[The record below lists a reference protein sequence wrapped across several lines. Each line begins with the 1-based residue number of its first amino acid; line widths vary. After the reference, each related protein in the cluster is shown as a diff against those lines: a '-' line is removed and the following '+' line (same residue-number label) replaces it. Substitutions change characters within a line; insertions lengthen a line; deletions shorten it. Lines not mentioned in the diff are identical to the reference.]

1 MPIAGMSV
9 SPGSVG
15 IEELNLKRGDLSG
28 DLIRGGIYQDFAS
41 NGIKDLA
48 KNPSLIIKD
57 DRIICLPNLVTPGL
71 ETDKIIHN
79 GHTYIEF
86 DKGVVKVNGQ
96 LKADIE
102 HIELKISDKLI
113 RAAINITELHHL
125 DGAGI
130 ALGRNNQITLT
141 YDHINDSFKINTNL
155 DIKEGSGL
163 RINGEV
169 VIDQTRLGK
178 NIHYSKLKTVGVLKN
193 LEVESDVNFNDDFFY
208 NSDTGFIGLGTLE
221 PAYHIHMV
229 EKRTQFITG
238 RHKEHF
244 SLGTLN
250 GNNWRILSNGH
261 SVVQVEPTG
270 LYINPTGQDTGGSVL
285 RLRHSDDENLVQT
298 LAIDTVPQKDAI
310 IVKDSQGIQ
319 LRLRD
324 GNLMAKTS
332 LSVGNKKIT
341 WAIDPPRTGRWEQGS
356 VVYNATPQSGQH
368 AGWICI
374 QTGEPGVWR
383 TFGKID

>member
-15 IEELNLKRGDLSG
+15 VAELNLKRGDLSG
-28 DLIRGGIYQDFAS
+28 DLIRGGVQQEFAS
-41 NGIKDLA
+41 TGIRDLA
-48 KNPSLIIKD
+48 KNPALTIKD
-57 DRIICLPNLVTPGL
+57 DQIICVPGL
-71 ETDKIIHN
+71 ITPSVETGKIVHN
-79 GHTYIEF
+79 GHTYLEF
-86 DKGVVKVNGQ
+86 NKGVVKVNGQ

-102 HIELKISDKLI
+102 QVELKISDKLI
-113 RAAINITELHHL
+113 RAAVNITEMHHL

-130 ALGRNNQITLT
+130 ALGRDNQITLT
-141 YDHINDSFKINTNL
+141 YDHINDSFRINANL

-169 VIDQTRLGK
+169 VIDQNRLG
-178 NIHYSKLKTVGVLKN
+178 NRVHYSKLKTVGVLKD

-229 EKRTQFITG
+229 EKKTQYITG
-238 RHKEHF
+238 WHKEYF
-244 SLGTLN
+244 SVGTLN
-250 GNNWRILSNGH
+250 GNNWHLLSSGH
-261 SVVQVEPTG
+261 HVVQMEPTG
-270 LYINPTGQDTGGSVL
+270 LYINPTGQGTSGSVL
-285 RLRHSDDENLVQT
+285 RLRHLEDENLVQT

-332 LSVGNKKIT
+332 LGIGNKKIT
-341 WAIDPPRTGRWEQGS
+341 WAVDPPRTGRWEQGS

-368 AGWICI
+368 VGWICI
-374 QTGEPGVWR
+374 ESGEPGVWR

>member
-15 IEELNLKRGDLSG
+15 LAELNLKRGDLSG
-28 DLIRGGIYQDFAS
+28 DLIRGGIQQEFAS
-41 NGIKDLA
+41 TGIRDLA
-48 KNPSLIIKD
+48 KNPSLTIKD
-57 DRIICLPNLVTPGL
+57 DQIVCVPGL
-71 ETDKIIHN
+71 ITPSVETGKIVHN
-79 GHTYIEF
+79 GHTYLEF
-86 DKGVVKVNGQ
+86 NKGVVKVNGQ

-102 HIELKISDKLI
+102 QVELKISDKLI
-113 RAAINITELHHL
+113 RAAVNITELHHL

-130 ALGRNNQITLT
+130 ALGRDNQITLV
-141 YDHINDSFKINTNL
+141 YDHINDSFRINANL

-163 RINGEV
+163 RIAGEV
-169 VIDQTRLGK
+169 VIDQNRLG
-178 NIHYSKLKTVGVLKN
+178 NRVHYSKLKTVGVLKD

-229 EKRTQFITG
+229 EKKTQYITG
-238 RHKEHF
+238 WHKEYF
-244 SLGTLN
+244 SVGTLN
-250 GNNWRILSNGH
+250 GNNWHVISGGH
-261 SVVQVEPTG
+261 HVMQIEPTG
-270 LYINPTGQDTGGSVL
+270 LYINPTGTGTGGSVL
-285 RLRHSDDENLVQT
+285 RLRHLDDENLVQT

-324 GNLMAKTS
+324 GHLMAKTAMG
-332 LSVGNKKIT
+332 VGNKKIT
-341 WAIDPPRTGRWEQGS
+341 WAVDPPRQGRWEQGS
-356 VVYNATPQSGQH
+356 IVYNATPQSGQH
-368 AGWICI
+368 VGWMCI
-374 QTGEPGVWR
+374 ESGEPGVWR